1 MTIWKE
7 LKPDLT
13 LNQFNNFKTLNN
25 PRDIISEKYNFNKN
39 INKNIENCSKSGYR
53 YQLNP

>member
-39 INKNIENCSKSGYR
+39 INKNMENCSKSGYR
-53 YQLNP
+53 YQLIP